1 MAKGKSLERVEQVR
15 RVELSLRALVMK
27 REGHGW
33 QDIADRLGVSVVEA
47 QELGRVAYAQ
57 MAAQTADELRTEVE
71 DRLDAVVRKANL
83 DLSLAE
89 SQGERTAL
97 YRVLL
102 AAEGQ
107 RARLLGLDLPKG
119 LADV

>member
-1 MAKGKSLERVEQVR
+1 MAKTKGLERAN
-15 RVELSLRALVMK
+15 RVELALKALVMK
-27 REGHGW
+27 REGYGW
-33 QDIADRLGVSVVEA
+33 QDIADRLRVSVVEA
-47 QELGRVAYAQ
+47 QEFARVAYAQ
-57 MAAQTADELRTEVE
+57 MAAQTADELRVEVE
-71 DRLDAVVRKANL
+71 DRLDAIVRKANL

-119 LADV
+119 LPDA

>member
-1 MAKGKSLERVEQVR
+1 MSKDGDLVVSRRVEQ
-15 RVELSLRALVMK
+15 SLKALVMK

-33 QDIADRLGVSVVEA
+33 QDIADRLSVSVVAA
-47 QELGRVAYAQ
+47 QELARIAYGQ
-57 MAAQTADELRTEVE
+57 MAIDTAENLRVEVE

-83 DLSLAE
+83 DLALAQ

-102 AAEGQ
+102 AAEAQ
-107 RARLLGLDLPKG
+107 RTRLLGLEIPKG
-119 LADV
+119 APDA